1 MLLLLSNGMDEML
14 SGGLAKGRWAV
25 LRMVTEGGD
34 RVVLM
39 SHFYRSKKGLM
50 KNSYFMQAVCTLLW
64 TDCFEIYMVV
74 T

>member
-39 SHFYRSKKGLM
+39 SHFYRSKKGLV
-50 KNSYFMQAVCTLLW
+50 KKTATLCRLCALYCGLTVLKCIW
-64 TDCFEIYMVV
+64 
-74 T
+74 